1 MNISK
6 DICDAIQ
13 QHKEIQVEVQKYASE
28 LSAYNEIIQ
37 GKSKMHVIKIIMK
50 QIGYKISEKY
60 FFFIFYEFA
69 AIPPCIY
76 AFFAGPWSDRHGR
89 KPLMI
94 CSLFGYFLCNGVF
107 FVNWYWF
114 YELKAEYLLFECLQG
129 ESYIAYQPYLYCHS
143 FSIVAKSCKC
153 NLR

>member
-1 MNISK
+1 
-6 DICDAIQ
+6 
-13 QHKEIQVEVQKYASE
+13 
-28 LSAYNEIIQ
+28 
-37 GKSKMHVIKIIMK
+37 MK
-50 QIGYKISEKY
+50 L
-60 FFFIFYEFA
+60 A

-129 ESYIAYQPYLYCHS
+129 ESYIAYQPYLIYHS
-143 FSIVAKSCKC
+143 FSIVAKSCKW

>member
-60 FFFIFYEFA
+60 FF
-69 AIPPCIY
+69 
-76 AFFAGPWSDRHGR
+76 S
-89 KPLMI
+89 
-94 CSLFGYFLCNGVF
+94 YFMNL
-107 FVNWYWF
+107 
-114 YELKAEYLLFECLQG
+114 
-129 ESYIAYQPYLYCHS
+129 QPYHHVSTPFLPDPGLTDMEE
-143 FSIVAKSCKC
+143 
-153 NLR
+153 NL

>member
-50 QIGYKISEKY
+50 QIM
-60 FFFIFYEFA
+60 
-69 AIPPCIY
+69 
-76 AFFAGPWSDRHGR
+76 R
-89 KPLMI
+89 
-94 CSLFGYFLCNGVF
+94 V
-107 FVNWYWF
+107 
-114 YELKAEYLLFECLQG
+114 
-129 ESYIAYQPYLYCHS
+129 
-143 FSIVAKSCKC
+143 
-153 NLR
+153 

>member
-6 DICDAIQ
+6 DICDTIQ

-37 GKSKMHVIKIIMK
+37 GKGKMYAIKQHYEINLKDYESMRYRNNIYFCYFMK
-50 QIGYKISEKY
+50 
-60 FFFIFYEFA
+60 FA

-129 ESYIAYQPYLYCHS
+129 ESHIAYQLYLY
-143 FSIVAKSCKC
+143 
-153 NLR
+153 